1 LDLFQEP
8 PVTNIIVID
17 WGKGAEGLNYVVA
30 ARNSEL
36 VGRQVGN
43 LLKAAMD
50 LGVDPS
56 RMHLIGH
63 SLGAQ
68 IMNFAVGWVRQERPR
83 FSVGRISGLKKNV
96 QEIRH

>member
-1 LDLFQEP
+1 M
-8 PVTNIIVID
+8 ID
-17 WGKGAEGLNYVVA
+17 WQKGAAALNYLTA

-43 LLKAAMD
+43 VLKAAMD

-68 IMNFAVGWVRQERPR
+68 IMNFAVGWVREERPG
-83 FSVGRISGLKKNV
+83 FSVGRISGKYIIDKKSENYADN
-96 QEIRH
+96 